1 MTNGRKCPDKILF
14 MNNSDI
20 MDVNEKIVECWL
32 NNCKE
37 MFTMSDVVY
46 DKYFSAIDLL
56 GVSLKDEF
64 RIEVWDIEVK
74 FKSRMIISDTDNK
87 QNGYRHILQQLVSDD
102 RDKRVRK
109 IIVSS
114 NCEIKKVLI
123 TTRHFLSQK
132 KATYWEEKFRGD
144 GITLYFFED
153 IIVELREHAKGLNK
167 SNDDIL
173 QVLRLL
179 DHFSM

>member
-1 MTNGRKCPDKILF
+1 
-14 MNNSDI
+14 

-56 GVSLKDEF
+56 AVSLKDVS

-74 FKSRMIISDTDNK
+74 FKSKIIISDTDYK
-87 QNGYRHILQQLVSDD
+87 QNGYKHIIRQLVSDD
-102 RDKRVRK
+102 RDKRVHE
-109 IIVSS
+109 IIAST
-114 NCEIKKVLI
+114 NCNIKKVLI

-132 KATYWEEKFRGD
+132 KATYWEERFRED

-153 IIVELREHAKGLNK
+153 IIIELREHAMGLNK
-167 SNDDIL
+167 SNDDVL
-173 QVLRLL
+173 QELRLL
-179 DHFSM
+179 NHLSM

>member
-1 MTNGRKCPDKILF
+1 
-14 MNNSDI
+14 

-56 GVSLKDEF
+56 AVSLKDVS

-74 FKSRMIISDTDNK
+74 FKSKIIISDTDSR
-87 QNGYRHILQQLVSDD
+87 QNGYKHIIQQLVSDD
-102 RDKRVRK
+102 RDKRVHE
-109 IIVSS
+109 IIAST
-114 NCEIKKVLI
+114 NCNIKKVLI
-123 TTRHFLSQK
+123 TTRRFLSQK
-132 KATYWEEKFRGD
+132 KATYWEERFRED

-153 IIVELREHAKGLNK
+153 IIVELQEHAKGLNK
-167 SNDDIL
+167 SNDDVL

-179 DHFSM
+179 NHFSM

>member
-1 MTNGRKCPDKILF
+1 
-14 MNNSDI
+14 

-56 GVSLKDEF
+56 AVSLKDVS

-74 FKSRMIISDTDNK
+74 FKSKIIISDTDYK
-87 QNGYRHILQQLVSDD
+87 QNGYKHIIWQLVSDD
-102 RDKRVRK
+102 RDKRVHE
-109 IIVSS
+109 IIAST
-114 NCEIKKVLI
+114 NCNIKKVLI

-132 KATYWEEKFRGD
+132 KATYWEERFRED

-153 IIVELREHAKGLNK
+153 IIIELREHAMGLNK
-167 SNDDIL
+167 SNDDVL

-179 DHFSM
+179 NHLSM

>member
-1 MTNGRKCPDKILF
+1 
-14 MNNSDI
+14 

-56 GVSLKDEF
+56 AVGLKGESG
-64 RIEVWDIEVK
+64 IEVWDIEVK
-74 FKSRMIISDTDNK
+74 FKSKIIISDTDNR
-87 QNGYRHILQQLVSDD
+87 QNGYRYIRQQLVSND
-102 RDKRVRK
+102 RDKRVRE
-109 IIVSS
+109 IIASS

-132 KATYWEEKFRGD
+132 KATYWEERFRKD
-144 GITLYFFED
+144 GITLYFFDD

-179 DHFSM
+179 DHLSI

>member
-1 MTNGRKCPDKILF
+1 
-14 MNNSDI
+14 

-56 GVSLKDEF
+56 AVSLK
-64 RIEVWDIEVK
+64 RKTGIEVWDIEVK
-74 FKSRMIISDTDNK
+74 FKSRIIISDTDNK
-87 QNGYRHILQQLVSDD
+87 QNGYRYIHQQLISED
-102 RDKRVRK
+102 RDRRIRE
-109 IIVSS
+109 IISSS
-114 NCEIKKVLI
+114 NCDIKKVLV

-132 KATYWEEKFRGD
+132 KASYWEGRFKED
-144 GITLYFFED
+144 GITLYFFDD
-153 IIVELREHAKGLNK
+153 IIAELQEYARELNK
-167 SNDDIL
+167 SNDDTL

-179 DHFSM
+179 NYFRSSCK